1 MSLPKPKRKL
11 SPMLEEYVFYQK
23 KYSDCLILIQVG
35 DFYETFFE
43 HAKILAN
50 TLNITLTSRDKNSD
64 DPIPMAGIPCQALES
79 YAERLLAFGKSIAV
93 ISQKPSSTGK
103 NIERYLERMLT
114 PGVTFHSVSKLES
127 ELPVVAAVYFSN
139 YAIDLNFIEYSL
151 SYSSPQTGKIEYK
164 QGQGVNSLVRD
175 IHSIDVNELILPRS
189 FGSKNLDRRSKLVQL
204 LLALPNLTEGS
215 VKFRELY
222 SFDGFHRF
230 SKESDFTSLSSEIK
244 KSSSLLINYID
255 EVSVSGEL
263 SFVEIKEAKTT
274 DTLLIDPTTRKNL
287 ELCENIKSKDIS
299 GSLFSVIDKTNSVLG
314 KRKLLMNIKA
324 PLASVSK
331 INERQEFVKILLNE
345 SFKAE
350 ELHKHFETIIDFES
364 ITARIEL
371 GIVTPKEVSALRDSL
386 NLVTKIREELSS
398 IFKQKENKIFDNINQ
413 SLEFDVEL
421 GDKLNNSIA
430 DTPPVKLKDCGVIRA
445 GYSKEC
451 DRLNAIKSEGKLWL
465 LELEE
470 RERQKTN
477 VNSLKVKFN
486 NVHGYFIEMT
496 KASAQNALSEY
507 EKRQSTVNS
516 ERFVTTELKKLE
528 AEILSADEKLHKL
541 EVELFQE
548 IKEFLK
554 KYISTFRALA
564 NAVGELDMY
573 VSFFKVSLYKNWI
586 FPKLDNS
593 KNIEVACGEHPVLS
607 EILATDFIPND
618 ISFLETQ
625 NLAYILTGPNM
636 GGKSTFLRQ
645 SALIVILAHMGLSVP
660 AKSATIGIVDRIF
673 ARIGASDDLLEGES
687 TFMVEMRETAY
698 IVNQATEKSLILIDE
713 LGRGTATKDGSA
725 IAKSVLNYIV
735 SHLKSRTIFAT
746 HFHNLCQEVSGVANI
761 RVGLKELD
769 GGLLLTHK
777 IEEGVAKESFGLEV
791 AKRAG
796 LPEDIIL
803 EAKNFIEYYKE
814 ETKLQ
819 KNNNLHV
826 QKPLFEKNRNSTE
839 LKEAR
844 SFRDL
849 KKELNAF
856 EVNDITPL
864 EALNILHRIKK
875 SI

>member
-1 MSLPKPKRKL
+1 
-11 SPMLEEYVFYQK
+11 MLEEYVFYQN

-43 HAKILAN
+43 HAKILAS

-64 DPIPMAGIPCQALES
+64 DPIPMAGIPCQALDS

-93 ISQKPSSTGK
+93 ISQKPSTTGK

-114 PGVTFHSVSKLES
+114 PGVTFHSVEKLES
-127 ELPVVAAVYFSN
+127 ELPVVASVYFSN

-151 SYSSPQTGKIEYK
+151 SYSSPQTGVIEYK

-175 IHSIDVNELILPRS
+175 IHSIDVKELILPRS

-204 LLALPNLTEGS
+204 LLALPNLTDGS

-222 SFDGFHRF
+222 NFDGIHRF
-230 SKESDFTSLSSEIK
+230 KSQSDFTSLSSEIK
-244 KSSSLLINYID
+244 KATSLLINYID

-263 SFVEIKEAKTT
+263 SFACVREAKTS

-324 PLASVSK
+324 PLSNVSK
-331 INERQEFVKILLNE
+331 INERQDFVKILLEE

-350 ELHKHFETIIDFES
+350 ELHSLFETIIDFES

-371 GIVTPKEVSALRDSL
+371 GIVTPKEVAALRDSL
-386 NLVTKIREELSS
+386 NLVVKIREELLGIFKGKESS
-398 IFKQKENKIFDNINQ
+398 IFSSINKD
-413 SLEFDVEL
+413 LEFNLEL
-421 GDKLNNSIA
+421 AEKLNKAIA
-430 DTPPVKLKDCGVIRA
+430 DSPPVKLKDCGVIKE
-445 GYSKEC
+445 GYSAEC
-451 DRLNAIKSEGKLWL
+451 DRLNSIKNDGKRWL

-470 RERQKTN
+470 RERKKTN

-496 KASAQNALSEY
+496 KATSKNALGEY

-516 ERFVTTELKKLE
+516 ERFVTTELKGLE
-528 AEILSADEKLHKL
+528 AEILSADEKLYKL
-541 EVELFQE
+541 EVELFNE
-548 IKEFLK
+548 VKKFLK
-554 KYISTFRALA
+554 EYIATFRALA

-573 VSFFKVSLYKNWI
+573 LSFFKVTLYKNWI
-586 FPKLDNS
+586 FPALDNS
-593 KNIEVACGEHPVLS
+593 KNTEVVNGEHPVLA
-607 EILATDFIPND
+607 EILATDYIPND
-618 ISFLETQ
+618 INFLEAKDS
-625 NLAYILTGPNM
+625 AYILTGPNM

-645 SALIVILAHMGLSVP
+645 TALIVILAHMGLSVP
-660 AKSATIGIVDRIF
+660 ASSAKIGLVDRIF

-735 SHLKSRTIFAT
+735 NHLKSRTIFAT
-746 HFHNLCQEVSGVANI
+746 HFHNLCKEVSGVSNI
-761 RVGLKELD
+761 RVGLKEID
-769 GGLLLTHK
+769 NGLMLTHK
-777 IEEGVAKESFGLEV
+777 IEQGVAKESFGLEV

-796 LPEDIIL
+796 LPEDILI
-803 EAKNFIEYYKE
+803 EAKDFIEDYKE
-814 ETKLQ
+814 ETISVKSSSVQ
-819 KNNNLHV
+819 A
-826 QKPLFEKNRNSTE
+826 QKPLFENHSNTRDA
-839 LKEAR
+839 KEAKSYR
-844 SFRDL
+844 RL
-849 KKELNAF
+849 KHELSAF
-856 EVNDITPL
+856 QVNDITPL
-864 EALNILHRIKK
+864 EALNILDRIKK